1 MRKLIL
7 LLYLFLYSGLAA
19 AGLDEATAAYKTGD
33 YKAAAK
39 EYKRLAY
46 EGDAKAQF
54 CIGWMY
60 YTGKGVTQNLVQA
73 HKWASLSANYG
84 EKESTEFLELL
95 VKKMTPS
102 QVKLAERLAREWLTK
117 YKKS

>member
-7 LLYLFLYSGLAA
+7 LVCLFLHLGLAA
-19 AGLDEATAAYKTGD
+19 AGLDKAATAYKKGD
-33 YKAAAK
+33 YKSAAK

-46 EGDAKAQF
+46 IGDAKAQF

-73 HKWASLSANYG
+73 YKWASLSANYG
-84 EKESTEFLELL
+84 EKESVEFLELL
-95 VKKMTPS
+95 AKKMTAS
-102 QVKLAERLAREWLTK
+102 QVKLAERLAREWPTK
-117 YKKS
+117 YKKP